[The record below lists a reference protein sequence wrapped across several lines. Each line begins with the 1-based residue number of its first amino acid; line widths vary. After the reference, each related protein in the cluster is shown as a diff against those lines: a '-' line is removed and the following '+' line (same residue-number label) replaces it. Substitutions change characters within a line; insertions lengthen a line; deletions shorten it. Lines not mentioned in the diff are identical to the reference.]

1 MFRSKRT
8 RHEPTQGGIDPEMPL
23 VLGLISESIR
33 AVIRSRWASSS
44 GTIRRDRTL
53 RIGAAAH
60 GAGGLI
66 PHVLRPLWASP
77 A

>member
-33 AVIRSRWASSS
+33 AWGMSSARDGHRAREPSDAIARSGSALQRMAQ
-44 GTIRRDRTL
+44 
-53 RIGAAAH
+53 AA
-60 GAGGLI
+60 
-66 PHVLRPLWASP
+66 
-77 A
+77 